1 MFIWMAFS
9 IYYTISSPSPLDDS
23 KFTKIE
29 LEKTAKPTLQKSILI
44 PKSISFTLFTKGFI
58 KIL

>member
-9 IYYTISSPSPLDDS
+9 IHYTISSPSPLDDS
-23 KFTKIE
+23 TKIE